1 MKEKKLLNKL
11 KAFFGSS
18 ERKRKKQKSDVKEIL
33 KKLKKRERRIKQK
46 QSSEKKAAKRKQ
58 LQREIDVIYAQ
69 RKKGI
74 KLIRKL

>member
-33 KKLKKRERRIKQK
+33 RKLKKRERKIKQK